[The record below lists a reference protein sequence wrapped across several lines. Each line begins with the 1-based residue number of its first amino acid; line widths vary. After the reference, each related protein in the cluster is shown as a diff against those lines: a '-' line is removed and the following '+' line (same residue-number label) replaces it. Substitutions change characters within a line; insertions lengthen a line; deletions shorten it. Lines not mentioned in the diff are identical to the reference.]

1 MFRKIVEFVLLKSLR
16 HQKNWGMVVLVAACA
31 TFVLLADISVAQA
44 TTYRLRIQTIG
55 RATQSYRSDLTVVAP
70 RTLTQTMSLSAFNL
84 ADDQRGTVSAQL
96 SVRYF
101 GDFGLEQRLRNDP
114 LFSNQWNSTTLDL
127 AYVNWRPFESLN
139 LRLGRQWTMGVL
151 GVRDF
156 DGLIVRWEPA
166 DNSLASFLEIYGG
179 RDVELGLTRW
189 DSSSWDAQGLPMND
203 TDGKLDS
210 APWHWLTGA
219 QAAASLSDVAHIAVG
234 YQRRFRN
241 GDDGKTIIGD
251 ERLGAAWSA
260 SPMRSLG
267 LNANV
272 SYHTLLGAADAAR
285 FGAVWRLPIEIAAPT
300 LSVGI
305 EHRRPIF
312 DSASIFNLFGAQ
324 PYQGLFASAQVS
336 VDKISTEF
344 EVRSWARMYHGAD
357 PSTLTGW
364 TGNPGDSQAIGFAV
378 AHRSNLRIGQR
389 LLTWSTQLSQ
399 QLNAGESYGGDQ
411 FFGESRLRAPLG
423 WQKIHVFGRGL
434 VLIAWPEHHR
444 HDPGYAIT
452 GVLGAD
458 FPLSE
463 RALLSLASEMSF
475 GSFYPANSSLFVTF
489 KLETGQ

>member
-1 MFRKIVEFVLLKSLR
+1 MIALLT
-16 HQKNWGMVVLVAACA
+16 A
-31 TFVLLADISVAQA
+31 TPSADA
-44 TTYRLRIQTIG
+44 TTYRLRVQTIG

-70 RTLTQTMSLSAFNL
+70 RTLTQTLSLSAFNL
-84 ADDQRGTVSAQL
+84 ANDQRGTVSAQL

-114 LFSNQWNSTTLDL
+114 MFSDQWNSTTLDL
-127 AYVNWRPFESLN
+127 AYVNWRPDESLN

-156 DGLIVRWEPA
+156 DGLWVRWEPA
-166 DNSLASFLEIYGG
+166 DGALASFLEIYGG

-189 DSSSWDAQGLPMND
+189 DPQSWDAQGLPRND
-203 TDGKLDS
+203 TDGIVDG
-210 APWHWLTGA
+210 APWHWLTGV
-219 QAAASLSDVAHIAVG
+219 QAGAGLNDVAHVSVG

-260 SPMRSLG
+260 APTRSLG

-285 FGAVWRLPIEIAAPT
+285 IGAIWRLPIASVAPT
-300 LSVGI
+300 LSLGM

-324 PYQGLFASAQVS
+324 PYQGLFSSAQVTI
-336 VDKISTEF
+336 DRIATEF

-357 PSTLTGW
+357 SPAFAGW
-364 TGNPGDSQAIGFAV
+364 TGNQGDSQAIGFAV
-378 AHRSNLRIGQR
+378 AHRSNLRLGQR
-389 LLTWSTQLSQ
+389 LLNWSTQLSHQ
-399 QLNAGESYGGDQ
+399 FNAGESYGGDQ

-423 WQKIHVFGRGL
+423 WQKIHLFGRGL
-434 VLIAWPEHHR
+434 VLVAWPEHHR
-444 HDPGYAIT
+444 HDPGYAMT

-458 FPLSE
+458 LPLGE

-489 KLETGQ
+489 KLEAGQ